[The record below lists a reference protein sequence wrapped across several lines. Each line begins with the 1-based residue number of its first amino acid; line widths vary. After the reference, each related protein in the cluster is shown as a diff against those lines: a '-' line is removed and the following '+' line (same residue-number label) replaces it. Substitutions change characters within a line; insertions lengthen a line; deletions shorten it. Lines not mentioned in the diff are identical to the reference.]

1 MAGFPGTRQARSPS
15 ERTPGVVVHAGPSGG
30 MVSGGC
36 LVLAEERGDV
46 VGAEAEGLEL
56 AEVVADLAVAAD
68 LDVGVPVTTAPGTT
82 LGRPVC

>member
-1 MAGFPGTRQARSPS
+1 M
-15 ERTPGVVVHAGPSGG
+15 GPSGG

-36 LVLAEERGDV
+36 FVLAEERGDV

-68 LDVGVPVTTAPGTT
+68 LGVVEVRSQVVVPGCPV
-82 LGRPVC
+82 